1 MKTGFVNLF
10 ACVAIS
16 SSIMFVPTLARDFG
30 ASHKIIS
37 LIVASYNLA
46 LFMAYYLFGRA
57 SDVYGRRLFL
67 KAGLLASVIAF
78 GLQAFTSDPRTLL
91 AARTLAGFTA
101 GIFPAALTA
110 YMFERREDMGKF
122 NAYGSLGWALGTL
135 VAGFL
140 AYYKEVFIMGSL
152 SFILAYLITLR
163 LPHVSEKRIH
173 VPLFPARLIRK
184 NLNVYIAFIL
194 RHTGANMAW
203 TILPLYMSNL
213 GASTTAIGVL
223 YAINTGTQSI
233 VMRFIGGIKSQS
245 LINTG
250 LLLSALV
257 FVSYPLAS
265 SYIQVAPIQ
274 VMLGVAWSALYVGC
288 LKTLDEENVEKATS
302 TGLLYAA
309 GSLSA
314 IIGPLFCG
322 LLPDTDNYA
331 YVMAGAAL
339 VSLASFAVDN
349 LRRTAK

>member
-10 ACVAIS
+10 ACVAIAS
-16 SSIMFVPTLARDFG
+16 SSMFVPTLARDFG
-30 ASHKIIS
+30 ASLGTIS
-37 LIVASYNLA
+37 LTVASYNLA
-46 LFMAYYLFGRA
+46 LFIAYYLFSRA
-57 SDVYGRRLFL
+57 SDVYGRRMFL

-78 GLQAFTSDPRTLL
+78 GLQAFTSDPGTLL
-91 AARTLAGFTA
+91 AARTIAGFAA
-101 GIFPAALTA
+101 GMFPAALTA
-110 YMFERREDMGKF
+110 YVLERREDMGRF

-140 AYYKEVFIMGSL
+140 AYYREVFIMGSL
-152 SFILAYLITLR
+152 SFILAYLTALR
-163 LPHVSEKRIH
+163 LPHVTEKRIH
-173 VPLFPARLIRK
+173 VPLLPAKLIRK
-184 NLNVYIAFIL
+184 NLNVYTAFIL

-213 GASTTAIGVL
+213 GASTSAIGVL
-223 YAINTGTQSI
+223 YAINTGTQAA
-233 VMRFIGGIKSQS
+233 VMHFIGGYKSQS
-245 LINTG
+245 LINAG

-257 FVSYPLAS
+257 FVSYPLATN
-265 SYIQVAPIQ
+265 YLQVAPIQ

-309 GSLSA
+309 GSLAA
-314 IIGPLFCG
+314 IIGPLICG
-322 LLPDTDNYA
+322 LLPDINNYE

-339 VSLASFAVDN
+339 ITLASFAADN